1 LLHVPV
7 FVPLALLPRRRSGSI
22 MKKIAL
28 LAFLLLANP
37 AAAASTTANGPGA
50 LALAA
55 IVASHA
61 RALRVVDRNVLA
73 RLFGGRSNLGFPAN
87 RKITVSADAIRSRRR
102 RRHHPCER
110 VASPVHHRP
119 QRHQAEGWRWRRVQ
133 VRHGQ
138 LM

>member
-1 LLHVPV
+1 MFLCSYLWGCCRVADKGP
-7 FVPLALLPRRRSGSI
+7 I

-61 RALRVVDRNVLA
+61 RALRVVDRNVLRGCSAVAQISVFRRTA
-73 RLFGGRSNLGFPAN
+73 RSP
-87 RKITVSADAIRSRRR
+87 SARTPSTAR
-102 RRHHPCER
+102 
-110 VASPVHHRP
+110 
-119 QRHQAEGWRWRRVQ
+119 
-133 VRHGQ
+133 
-138 LM
+138 